1 MLDKIHWF
9 GQSAFLIESS
19 SGNIYIDPSKVRE
32 GSPPADLILITHDH
46 FDHCS
51 VADIKRIYKAGSVIV
66 SSGSVA
72 RKLSFPVKVVKPG
85 DKLQVKGVN
94 IEALYAYNIHKPF
107 HPKSE
112 QILGYLLETDGT
124 RIYHAGDTDYIPEMK
139 NIKADIAM
147 LPIGGTFTM
156 NAKSASEAANVIK
169 PKIAIPMHWGGGL
182 GSKKD
187 AQEFKKLC
195 SVEVRILDAQ

>member
-19 SGNIYIDPSKVRE
+19 SGNIYIDPEKIRE
-32 GSPPADLILITHDH
+32 GLPSADLILITHAH
-46 FDHCS
+46 GDHCS
-51 VADIKRIYKAGSVIV
+51 PGDIKRLYNVDTLIV
-66 SSGSVA
+66 SSSSVA
-72 RKLSFPVKVVKPG
+72 KKLSFPVKVVRPG

-94 IEALYAYNIHKPF
+94 IEVTYAYNINKPF
-107 HPKSE
+107 HPRSE
-112 QILGYLLETDGT
+112 DNLGYLFEADGT
-124 RIYHAGDTDYIPEMK
+124 RFYHAGDTDNIPEMGR
-139 NIKADIAM
+139 IKADIAM

-156 NAKSASEAANVIK
+156 NARSASEAANLIK

-187 AQEFKKLC
+187 ALEFEKLC
-195 SVEVRILDAQ
+195 SVEVRILEEQ

>member
-19 SGNIYIDPSKVRE
+19 NGNIYIDPAKIRD
-32 GSPPADLILITHDH
+32 GLPPADLILITHAH
-46 FDHCS
+46 GDHCS
-51 VADIKRIYKAGSVIV
+51 PADIRRLYKVDTLIV
-66 SSGSVA
+66 ASSSVA
-72 RKLSFPVKVVKPG
+72 KKLSFPVKVVRPG

-94 IEALYAYNIHKPF
+94 IEVFYAYNINKPF

-112 QILGYLLETDGT
+112 DNLGYLFEADGT
-124 RIYHAGDTDYIPEMK
+124 RFYHAGDTDNIPEMGR
-139 NIKADIAM
+139 IKADIAM

-156 NAKSASEAANVIK
+156 NARSASEAANLIK

-187 AQEFKKLC
+187 ALEFEKLC
-195 SVEVRILDAQ
+195 SVEVQILEEQ

>member
-19 SGNIYIDPSKVRE
+19 SGNIYIDPAKIRE
-32 GSPPADLILITHDH
+32 GLPPADLILITHAH
-46 FDHCS
+46 GDHCS
-51 VADIKRIYKAGSVIV
+51 PADIKRLYKVDTAIV
-66 SSGSVA
+66 SSSSVA
-72 RKLSFPVKVVKPG
+72 KKLSFPVKVVRPG

-94 IEALYAYNIHKPF
+94 IEVFYAYNIKKPF

-112 QILGYLLETDGT
+112 DNLGYLFEADGT
-124 RIYHAGDTDYIPEMK
+124 RFYHAGDTDNIPEMAS
-139 NIKADIAM
+139 IRADIAM

-156 NAKSASEAANVIK
+156 DARSASEAANLIN

-187 AQEFKKLC
+187 ALEFKKLC
-195 SVEVRILDAQ
+195 SVEVQILEEQ